1 MPSASASLTES
12 KEKRGIYS
20 MKGAANGVV
29 ELILYG
35 DVGWDFTAKQIATD
49 LRAMGKVSKIN
60 AYIQSGGG
68 DVMDGMAIYNILAR
82 WPCQKSICIESV
94 AASMA
99 SVICMAFD
107 TVIMP
112 SNAFLMIHSNWG
124 GAVGTAEDLR
134 EYADLLDKW
143 RSSMGKAYQDKAN
156 GKLSDDQLAQ
166 FFKEDTWLSAQE
178 AVDLGLADE
187 VIEPMQ
193 MAASINFKRLKD
205 FNNMP
210 KALQTLLAQQGN
222 IGATQP
228 AATTQPATQQPAAA
242 VTLPV
247 APSQADIQAAAT
259 AMNKER
265 IDGINAAF
273 AAFPQFADI
282 KNTCIADTGINAD
295 KAKDMILAKL
305 GEGTTPTNKMSK
317 FANPDASN
325 GNLVGDSIRAHVMS
339 RAGHGEKHADNA
351 YNSYNLRELARASLV
366 DRGIGI
372 SGMNPM
378 QMVGLAFTHS
388 SSDFGNILLDVANKS
403 VLMGWETAEETF
415 ERWTK
420 KGQLGDFKIARRVG
434 LGDFNSLREVREGA
448 EYKYITLGDRS
459 EQIALATY
467 GELFSITRQAIIND
481 DMSMLT
487 DIPMKM
493 GFAAK
498 GTIGDLVYA
507 VLTGNPKMSDG
518 KTLFHAD
525 HGNLGSGAPSVAALD
540 AGRQLMRKQK
550 SGTRHL
556 NIRPEFVL
564 CPVALETTMNQII
577 KSSSVKGAD
586 VNAGIANP
594 IQNFAEVIAESRL
607 DDASA
612 AAWYLAAGQG
622 RDTIEVAYLDGM
634 DTPYIEQQAG
644 FTIDGVATKV
654 RIDAGVAPLDYRGLT
669 KSTGS

>member
-1 MPSASASLTES
+1 MPSASVSLTES
-12 KEKRGIYS
+12 KEKRGFYS

-49 LRAMGKVSKIN
+49 LRAMGKVSQIK

-124 GAVGTAEDLR
+124 GAVGTADDLR

-143 RSSMGKAYQDKAN
+143 RSSMGKAYQDKAG
-156 GKLSDDQLAQ
+156 GKLSDEQLGQ

-178 AVDLGLADE
+178 AVALGLADE

-222 IGATQP
+222 IGATTPNPPAP
-228 AATTQPATQQPAAA
+228 AANPPTPAASVPA
-242 VTLPV
+242 PA
-247 APSQADIQAAAT
+247 APSQADIQAAAK
-259 AMNKER
+259 AMNKAR
-265 IDGINAAF
+265 IDGINSAF
-273 AAFPQFADI
+273 VHFPQLAEL
-282 KNTCIADTGINAD
+282 KNSCIANDDVDAE

-305 GEGTTPTNKMSK
+305 GEDTTPCAVLPRTTIHS
-317 FANPDASN
+317 SN
-325 GNLVGDSIRAHVMS
+325 GNIVGDSIRAQLLT
-339 RAGHGEKHADNA
+339 RAGHAEREASNA
-351 YNSYNLRELARASLV
+351 YASYNLRDLARASLT
-366 DRGIGI
+366 DRGIGV
-372 SGMNPM
+372 SGMNPL

-388 SSDFGNILLDVANKS
+388 SSDFGNILLDIANKS

-420 KGQLGDFKIARRVG
+420 KGQLGDFKIAQRVG
-434 LGDFNSLREVREGA
+434 LGDFNSLRQVREGA
-448 EYKYITLGDRS
+448 EYKYVTVGDHAQ
-459 EQIALATY
+459 QIALATY

-507 VLTGNPKMSDG
+507 VLTQNPKMADG

-525 HGNLGSGAPSVAALD
+525 HGNLGSGAPSVAAID
-540 AGRQLMRKQK
+540 ANRMLMRKQK
-550 SGTRHL
+550 SGNRSL

-564 CPVALETTMNQII
+564 CPVGLETTMNQII

-594 IQNFAEVIAESRL
+594 IQNFAEVIAEPRL
-607 DDASA
+607 DDSSA
-612 AAWYLAAGQG
+612 TQWFLAAGKG
-622 RDTIEVAYLDGM
+622 RDTIEVAYLDGI
-634 DTPYIEQQAG
+634 DTPYIEQQQG

-654 RIDAGVAPLDYRGLT
+654 RIDAGVAPLDHRGLV
-669 KSTGS
+669 KSTGV

>member
-1 MPSASASLTES
+1 
-12 KEKRGIYS
+12 
-20 MKGAANGVV
+20 MKAAAGGVA
-29 ELILYG
+29 ELIMYG
-35 DVGWDFTAKQIATD
+35 DVGWDFSAKQIATD
-49 LRAMGKVSKIN
+49 LRAMGKITQLK

-143 RSSMGKAYQDKAN
+143 RSSMGKAYQDKAA
-156 GKLSDDQLAQ
+156 GKLSDEQLAQ
-166 FFKEDTWLSAQE
+166 FFKEDTWLTAQE
-178 AVDLGLADE
+178 AVGLGLADE

-193 MAASINFKRLKD
+193 MAASIDFKRLKD

-210 KALQTLLAQQGN
+210 KAMQILLNQQGN
-222 IGATQP
+222 VGATQT
-228 AATTQPATQQPAAA
+228 AATTTQTTTAPAAA
-242 VTLPV
+242 VTTTTHVV
-247 APSQADIQAAAT
+247 AQPDAATIQAAAIAFNT
-259 AMNKER
+259 QRMT
-265 IDGINAAF
+265 GINAAF
-273 AAFPQFADI
+273 AAFPQLADL
-282 KNTCIADTGINAD
+282 KNECLADANINAEI
-295 KAKDMILAKL
+295 AKDRILAKL
-305 GEGTTPTNKMSK
+305 GESTTPAATIPNRTIIHSG
-317 FANPDASN
+317 N
-325 GNLVGDSIRAHVMS
+325 GNIVGDSIRAHLMARS
-339 RAGHGEKHADNA
+339 GHAKVESENG
-351 YNSYNLRELARASLV
+351 YSSYNLRELARASLV

-372 SGMNPM
+372 ASMNPM

-420 KGQLGDFKIARRVG
+420 KGQLGDFKIAKRVG
-434 LGDFNSLREVREGA
+434 LGDFNSLRQVREGA
-448 EYKYITLGDRS
+448 EYQYITVGDHAQ
-459 EQIALATY
+459 QIALATY

-507 VLTGNPKMSDG
+507 VLTQNPKMADG
-518 KTLFHAD
+518 IALFHAS

-540 AGRQLMRKQK
+540 ANRQLMRKQK
-550 SGTRHL
+550 SGDRTL
-556 NIRPEFVL
+556 NIRPDFVL

-594 IQNFAEVIAESRL
+594 IQNFAEVIAEARL
-607 DDASA
+607 DDHSDKE
-612 AAWYLAAGQG
+612 WFLSAGQG
-622 RDTIEVAYLDGM
+622 RDTIEVAYLDGI
-634 DTPYIEQQAG
+634 DTPYIEQQQG

-654 RIDAGVAPLDYRGLT
+654 RIDAGVAPLDYRGLG
-669 KSTGS
+669 KSTGV